1 MKNLIMLIVLGL
13 GSFTLHAGTH
23 GKALKRRAAASLEIQ
38 NNASRPVIIELNG
51 QTLQKLP
58 RGSYRT
64 TYLSPG
70 RHQLTIL
77 EVGRGHHRPRV
88 IYNRFLRLRPGHE
101 AIVRISRRGRVR
113 VHVRKSVYCSS
124 CGSYYYGSHSCGT
137 LYDNDYVNGH
147 AAMRPGAFRALKA
160 SMQRAAFE
168 SSRKSIMRQALQRQ
182 YLSSRQLREL
192 LLLFDFES
200 TRLEMARFAYSRVS
214 DPQNIALIFDAFEYE
229 SSIRQY
235 EDFLN
240 SRF

>member
-1 MKNLIMLIVLGL
+1 MKNLIMFIALII
-13 GSFTLHAGTH
+13 GSFTVHAGTH
-23 GKALKRRAAASLEIQ
+23 GKHSKRRATASLEIY
-38 NNASRPVIIELNG
+38 NNSYRPVLVEVNG
-51 QTLQKLP
+51 RILAEAA
-58 RGSYRT
+58 RGSYRIS
-64 TYLSPG
+64 YLPPG
-70 RHQLTIL
+70 KHQLTIL
-77 EVGRGHHRPRV
+77 EVRRGHHRPRV
-88 IYNRFLRLRPGHE
+88 IYKRFLRLRPGHE

-137 LYDNDYVNGH
+137 LHDNDYVNGH
-147 AAMRPGAFRALKA
+147 AAMRPVAFHALKA
-160 SMQRAAFE
+160 SMRRAAFE
-168 SSRKSIMRQALQRQ
+168 SSRKSIMRQALQHQ

-200 TRLEMARFAYSRVS
+200 TRLEVARFAYGRVS